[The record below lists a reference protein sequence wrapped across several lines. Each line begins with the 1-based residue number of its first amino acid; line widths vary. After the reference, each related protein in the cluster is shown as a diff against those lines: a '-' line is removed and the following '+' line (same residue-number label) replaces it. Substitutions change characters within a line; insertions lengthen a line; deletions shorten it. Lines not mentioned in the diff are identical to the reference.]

1 MAHPT
6 HPMVNETYE
15 RFRAELAET
24 LKSFQALAGRLGN
37 AELADVISDLRAHV
51 SEPVLFVVVGEIKA
65 GKSSFI
71 NALLGK
77 EVCAVDPAPCTD
89 VIQQIVYAPEPF
101 ESDINDH
108 VKRIGL
114 PVDIL
119 NQIAIVD
126 TPGTN
131 TVIAH
136 HQEITERFIPNAS
149 LVLFVFPAK
158 NPHTRSA
165 WELLEVVTEAWR
177 KRVIFVLQQ
186 ADLAT
191 DRELAVNLEKVKEY
205 ATERGVDHP
214 KVFVTSAVLEA
225 AGDPRSGFAAMR
237 TFIHDTVTGGRHFSL
252 KLRSTVDTCDPIL
265 DRVSRELDRFRQELA
280 EDSAAVEEIDAR
292 LAAGRRQAD
301 RDGRFI
307 VDRLLERY
315 DAAAA
320 ELRIEF
326 ESRLSAP
333 TLFQKAL
340 GSVFRRKA
348 SASAWVEDLQ
358 RRFETR
364 LVADFEDV
372 ADAWSGLFNDTLK
385 DLTETVMQTL
395 ERIASAPEGT
405 DRLLDLGREKESMV
419 SGIRK
424 KVAQQAGEDF
434 FATALSV
441 DSAAMGSHLVG
452 GGALTLVGA
461 ILLATTHVAF
471 LDITGG
477 ILTGAGLFLA
487 GGTLV
492 FKRGRILK
500 DLDQGLAE
508 GRARFEGQLT
518 QKLVDSLVAI
528 FEKIGRSV
536 SPLVDYVADRQAQI
550 GPLAQETERIRTRL
564 AELSEAIDRETKG

>member
-1 MAHPT
+1 MAHQT

-24 LKSFQALAGRLGN
+24 LKSFQALADRLGN

-65 GKSSFI
+65 GKSSFV
-71 NALLGK
+71 NALLGQ

-101 ESDINDH
+101 ESAINDH

-119 NQIAIVD
+119 SQIAIVD

-177 KRVIFVLQQ
+177 KRVVFVLQQ

-191 DRELAVNLEKVKEY
+191 DRELAVNFEKVKEY
-205 ATERGVDHP
+205 AAERGVDQP
-214 KVFVTSAVLEA
+214 KVFATSAVREA
-225 AGDPRSGFAAMR
+225 AGEPSGFADMR
-237 TFIHDTVTGGRHFSL
+237 TFIRDTVTGGRHFSL
-252 KLRSTVDTCDPIL
+252 KLRSTVDTCGPIL
-265 DRVSRELDRFRQELA
+265 DRVSMELDRFRQELA
-280 EDSAAVEEIDAR
+280 NDSAAAEEIEAR
-292 LAAGRRQAD
+292 LATGRRQAD

-320 ELRIEF
+320 ELRLEF

-340 GSVFRRKA
+340 GSAFRRKS
-348 SASAWVEDLQ
+348 SASAWIEELQ

-372 ADAWSGLFNDTLK
+372 ADSWAGLFNDTLK
-385 DLTETVMQTL
+385 DLTDTVMLTL
-395 ERIASAPEGT
+395 EQIASAPQGK
-405 DRLLDLGREKESMV
+405 DRLLDLGSEKDAMV
-419 SGIRK
+419 SAVRK
-424 KVAQQAGEDF
+424 KVAQQVGEDF
-434 FATALSV
+434 FASALSV

-477 ILTGAGLFLA
+477 LLTGAGLLLA

-492 FKRGRILK
+492 FKKGRILK
-500 DLDQGLAE
+500 DLDQGFAE
-508 GRARFEGQLT
+508 GRMRFEGQLT

-536 SPLVDYVADRQAQI
+536 SPLVDYVARRQEQLA
-550 GPLAQETERIRTRL
+550 PLAQETERIRTRL
-564 AELSEAIDRETKG
+564 AVLSEAIDRETKG